1 MPFNLKDFGEC
12 VKQGLSM
19 ERGKTNY
26 MIRDLID
33 WIKSIRLADVR
44 IEHLLFE
51 DCFIVKNLK
60 SGEFCK
66 VSRFD
71 IENSATPRIEI
82 IKGIAYVLSL
92 SHQEVVEMI
101 RVNEREQIMADSWDT
116 IFGKGYHTL
125 VEDDADVGKVTNG
138 PNSGV
143 TRATYI
149 APVPAN
155 SWVTIGSAGGGG
167 GGGAIGSM
175 QDVISRSAIPVIT
188 PNYNPFSANYN
199 MNGTI
204 MHDMPELEAEAEQ
217 QLQRD
222 LMRNR
227 LFSKEEREELEKVKQ
242 KVLWHFKQFRLNEE
256 MSIPFKF
263 NKLIIA
269 GGCFASFLNGEEPR
283 DFDVFLLDD
292 EYNRKLA
299 KGVADSYKSEDP
311 IQIPIA
317 KVPVN
322 PPGANT
328 IAGYIS
334 LGPKKNDRVR
344 VGNSNY
350 MENDKIEQTVFFQD
364 SKFQYITTQYKTREE
379 LIGHFDFR
387 HCCVSYSFATD
398 KLYITREV
406 YDLIKAKKLVQNGDR
421 IPAGWRFDKF
431 QERGWKHEPLDV
443 MFL

>member
-1 MPFNLKDFGEC
+1 MAANLEEFGEL
-12 VKQGLSM
+12 VKQSM
-19 ERGKTNY
+19 NMPYGKTNY
-26 MIRDLID
+26 TVRDLMD
-33 WIKSIRLADVR
+33 WIKSIKLTDVK
-44 IEHLLFE
+44 IEHVMWE
-51 DCFIVKNLK
+51 DCFLIGNMKN
-60 SGEFCK
+60 GQTYK
-66 VSRFD
+66 VSRFQLED
-71 IENSATPRIEI
+71 SATPRIEI
-82 IKGIAYVLSL
+82 IKGIAAVLNL
-92 SHQEVVEMI
+92 THQEVVEMI
-101 RVNEREQIMADSWDT
+101 RVSEREKIMADTWSKV
-116 IFGKGYHTL
+116 FGKDYHTAIL
-125 VEDDADVGKVTNG
+125 DDASESSGGSIT
-138 PNSGV
+138 NSGI
-143 TRATYI
+143 TYI
-149 APVPAN
+149 PPNPSNGLISV
-155 SWVTIGSAGGGG
+155 GSGGS
-167 GGGAIGSM
+167 GGAVGAFNNWM
-175 QDVISRSAIPVIT
+175 HT
-188 PNYNPFSANYN
+188 NYNLD
-199 MNGTI
+199 GTI

-227 LFSKEEREELEKVKQ
+227 LFNKEERDELEKVKQ

-283 DFDVFLLDD
+283 DFDVFLLED

-311 IQIPIA
+311 IQIPIS

-379 LIGHFDFR
+379 LVKHFDFR
-387 HCCVSYSFATD
+387 HCCFA
-398 KLYITREV
+398 
-406 YDLIKAKKLVQNGDR
+406 
-421 IPAGWRFDKF
+421 
-431 QERGWKHEPLDV
+431 PLDSRILRQV
-443 MFL
+443 SKNFFSQIQSGNYAHPGVKPSFCSCPTKCPHRFWATLYAELSCYK

>member
-1 MPFNLKDFGEC
+1 MTANLEEFGEL
-12 VKQGLSM
+12 VKQSM
-19 ERGKTNY
+19 NMPYGKTNY
-26 MIRDLID
+26 TVRDLMD
-33 WIKSIRLADVR
+33 WIRSINLTDVK
-44 IEHLLFE
+44 IEHVMWE
-51 DCFIVKNLK
+51 DCFLIGNMKNGQTYK
-60 SGEFCK
+60 I
-66 VSRFD
+66 SRFQLED
-71 IENSATPRIEI
+71 SATPRIEF
-82 IKGIAYVLSL
+82 IKGIAAVLNL
-92 SHQEVVEMI
+92 THQEVVEMI
-101 RVNEREQIMADSWDT
+101 RVNEREKIMADTWSKV
-116 IFGKGYHTL
+116 FGKDYHTAIL
-125 VEDDADVGKVTNG
+125 DDASESVSAG
-138 PNSGV
+138 PITG
-143 TRATYI
+143 ATYI

-155 SWVTIGSAGGGG
+155 SWVTIGNGGSGGAGGAV
-167 GGGAIGSM
+167 GALNNWM
-175 QDVISRSAIPVIT
+175 HT
-188 PNYNPFSANYN
+188 NYNLD
-199 MNGTI
+199 GTI

-227 LFSKEEREELEKVKQ
+227 LFNKQEREELEKVKQ

-283 DFDVFLLDD
+283 DFDVFLLED

-311 IQIPIA
+311 IQIPIS

-350 MENDKIEQTVFFQD
+350 MQNDKIEQTVFFQD

-379 LIGHFDFR
+379 LIGHFDFK

-406 YDLIKAKKLVQNGDR
+406 YDLIKSKKLVQNGDR